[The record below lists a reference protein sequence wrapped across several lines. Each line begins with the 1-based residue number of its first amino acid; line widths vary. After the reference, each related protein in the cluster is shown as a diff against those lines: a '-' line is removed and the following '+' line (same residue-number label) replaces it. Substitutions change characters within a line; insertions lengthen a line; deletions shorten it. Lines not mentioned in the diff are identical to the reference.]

1 MMRLQT
7 ASYCIPHLC
16 DTWGACRCGGILL
29 QPCLVMMH
37 RIECSFASAEG
48 VSSNQRWH
56 IAGAKS
62 WLARRTWCNE
72 RKWSKMHNSND
83 RARLTNP
90 SKVTTKTSLE
100 FPHRAMNSKVKKSY
114 VNPFQIE
121 LWWWKSRLQ
130 CTNGLSCFCGELVR
144 FTRYF
149 LDANT
154 GTWCHVDGRWPTRRR
169 TENRANGL
177 RSERVCV
184 CVSSSVPKSSSPFV
198 ADFN

>member
-1 MMRLQT
+1 MRLQT

-62 WLARRTWCNE
+62 WSARRTWCNE

-100 FPHRAMNSKVKKSY
+100 FPHRAMNSKVNKKIICKPIPNRTLVMEVSPS
-114 VNPFQIE
+114 VHQWSLLLLRWTGALHQIFSWCKHWH
-121 LWWWKSRLQ
+121 LMPCWWQ
-130 CTNGLSCFCGELVR
+130 VTNE
-144 FTRYF
+144 T
-149 LDANT
+149 
-154 GTWCHVDGRWPTRRR
+154 
-169 TENRANGL
+169 
-177 RSERVCV
+177 
-184 CVSSSVPKSSSPFV
+184 
-198 ADFN
+198 